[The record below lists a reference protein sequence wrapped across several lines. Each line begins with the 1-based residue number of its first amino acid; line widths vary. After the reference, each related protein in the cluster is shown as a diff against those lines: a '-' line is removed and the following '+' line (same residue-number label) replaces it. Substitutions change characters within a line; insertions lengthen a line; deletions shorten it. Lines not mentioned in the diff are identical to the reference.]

1 MTFFSAS
8 RNAARVRVGTP
19 FTAMMMSGPPGS
31 SLAWSRW
38 KAGPSGETS
47 VTTRPP
53 PRSST
58 DRSRTSRAS
67 SCVSGSTEM
76 PSISSL
82 LDASFLDLEDT
93 DATSL
98 SASPGARTNRTVT
111 VFFSPP

>member
-1 MTFFSAS
+1 
-8 RNAARVRVGTP
+8 
-19 FTAMMMSGPPGS
+19 MSGPPGS

-38 KAGPSGETS
+38 KPGPSGETS

-76 PSISSL
+76 PSISVERSEEHTSELQSRENLVCRL
-82 LDASFLDLEDT
+82 LREKKQPAAPLHGLGHHVDAEPHHPHRRIDF
-93 DATSL
+93 
-98 SASPGARTNRTVT
+98 
-111 VFFSPP
+111 